1 MQSGFISLARST
13 ELYRDAG
20 AAAADLPLSTEARRD
35 IHMSASKQARK
46 FFLCTGEC
54 VKASQLRDYPN
65 SHIIGELRYLSDD
78 GLNVT
83 SLARWEISI
92 STSAAVPINPEV
104 DIDVI
109 GDARNIK
116 CRYPRCR
123 NKKKDWKI
131 GRAALVQ
138 LSHRYQL

>member
-1 MQSGFISLARST
+1 
-13 ELYRDAG
+13 
-20 AAAADLPLSTEARRD
+20 
-35 IHMSASKQARK
+35 MSAGKLIRK
-46 FFLCTGEC
+46 FILCTGEC
-54 VKASQLRDYPN
+54 VQADHLSDYPN

-78 GLNVT
+78 GLKVT
-83 SLARWEISI
+83 SLARWEESI
-92 STSAAVPINPEV
+92 STNAALPINPEV

-138 LSHRYQL
+138 LSQRYQL

>member
-1 MQSGFISLARST
+1 
-13 ELYRDAG
+13 
-20 AAAADLPLSTEARRD
+20 
-35 IHMSASKQARK
+35 MSASKLARK

-54 VKASQLRDYPN
+54 VKADQLAKYPN

-78 GLNVT
+78 GLMLT
-83 SLARWEISI
+83 ALARWEESI
-92 STSAAVPINPEV
+92 STSAVLPINPEV

-123 NKKKDWKI
+123 NKKKAWKI
-131 GRAALVQ
+131 GRAALMQ
-138 LSHRYQL
+138 ISQRYQL